1 MSGTSHEGDV
11 LSQLTVPLLAYDQ
24 WWNDRHASLQ
34 RRGWKAPNDSSCT
47 IHVAACTLLTS
58 STASWLACIYM
69 WRAVSL
75 RASIIFTCMRIYVT
89 HVRLWFTPFYCT
101 STSVGHEKFIM
112 HGCFLSHACIHSRFL
127 QGLLP
132 PHAIN
137 LLHSCDTVRPGPMQ
151 CRNHAALAAF
161 CFLYACWHG
170 AVRMDVVC
178 LSHFPVVCVKESFPC
193 ACMMHTCRSTRYS
206 TAGSYF
212 FLFFCYTSAG
222 LSCTRT
228 ASLPGCAKRNGRK
241 RAKL

>member
-112 HGCFLSHACIHSRFL
+112 HGCFLSHPFSIPAGSPSACYKSSSFMWYSPTRT
-127 QGLLP
+127 
-132 PHAIN
+132 HAVQK
-137 LLHSCDTVRPGPMQ
+137 SCRPGCILLFVCMLTRCSTDG
-151 CRNHAALAAF
+151 CR
-161 CFLYACWHG
+161 
-170 AVRMDVVC
+170 V
-178 LSHFPVVCVKESFPC
+178 SHFPVVCVKESFPC
-193 ACMMHTCRSTRYS
+193 ACHDADTCMQVYPVFHGWVLFFSFLLLHLCRSKLHTYGFFTR
-206 TAGSYF
+206 
-212 FLFFCYTSAG
+212 L
-222 LSCTRT
+222 R
-228 ASLPGCAKRNGRK
+228 
-241 RAKL
+241 